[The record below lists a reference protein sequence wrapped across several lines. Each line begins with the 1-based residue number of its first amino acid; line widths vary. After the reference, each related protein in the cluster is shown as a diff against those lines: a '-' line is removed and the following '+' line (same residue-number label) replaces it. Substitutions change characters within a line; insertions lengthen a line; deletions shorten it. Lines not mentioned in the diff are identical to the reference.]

1 MCRQVGQGH
10 LCLWC
15 GERGKRFSSR
25 EDVQRHMVDKGHC
38 KMRHEAESLLEY
50 DEWYDYSASYP
61 EGSISTQATHCRL
74 SYCIAVFAG
83 DPAGEDGED
92 GEVDLN
98 TLDDSGFEL
107 QLPSGTRVGH
117 RSLIR

>member
-1 MCRQVGQGH
+1 MVRLQRQLPGRYH
-10 LCLWC
+10 
-15 GERGKRFSSR
+15 FYTSN
-25 EDVQRHMVDKGHC
+25 
-38 KMRHEAESLLEY
+38 LL
-50 DEWYDYSASYP
+50 
-61 EGSISTQATHCRL
+61 STDL
-74 SYCIAVFAG
+74 LYCIAMFAG

-117 RSLIR
+117 RSLLR

>member
-1 MCRQVGQGH
+1 M
-10 LCLWC
+10 L
-15 GERGKRFSSR
+15 
-25 EDVQRHMVDKGHC
+25 
-38 KMRHEAESLLEY
+38 
-50 DEWYDYSASYP
+50 
-61 EGSISTQATHCRL
+61 
-74 SYCIAVFAG
+74 YCIIAVFAG

-117 RSLIR
+117 RSLLR

>member
-1 MCRQVGQGH
+1 MVRLQRQLPGRYHFYTTNCRRS
-10 LCLWC
+10 C
-15 GERGKRFSSR
+15 
-25 EDVQRHMVDKGHC
+25 
-38 KMRHEAESLLEY
+38 
-50 DEWYDYSASYP
+50 
-61 EGSISTQATHCRL
+61 
-74 SYCIAVFAG
+74 CIAVFAG

-117 RSLIR
+117 RSLLR